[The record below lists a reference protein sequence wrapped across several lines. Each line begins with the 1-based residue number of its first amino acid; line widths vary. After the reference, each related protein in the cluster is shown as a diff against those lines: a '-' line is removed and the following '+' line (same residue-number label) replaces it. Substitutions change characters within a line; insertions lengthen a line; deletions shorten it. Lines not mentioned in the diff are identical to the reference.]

1 MINHIYKYCRNTF
14 VFSFFIFLTT
24 LVNAQNNALILNGGY
39 AVLNGGTVSNPA
51 YLVVN
56 QPNTSGITRPGGGHI
71 NSENQ
76 YNYVKWVA
84 GTNTGN
90 YIFPFGVSGNAAD
103 YIPFTFNKTT
113 AGVSDVQLSTWF
125 TDVQNFPKPAATNVG
140 AVTNMFGTADSTL
153 FAIDRFW
160 DIQATATAD
169 LTFSYRGVENTT
181 INPTSV
187 VRTQHWNGSAWDS
200 PVGPGNLGVT
210 TSIGTAGPFMGQNT
224 FSPWVLITTTCTDTF
239 TQNPIICQGDS
250 FVVGTNVYTTSGT
263 YIDTILGTGVGVV
276 RDTFYFET
284 FDGPIT
290 WTLNQST
297 GINGADNN
305 FWVINDNEGGV
316 APSGCGVAGN
326 GDNTLHITSVFNPS
340 GGAAY
345 DAGGLCGFLFCPQTN
360 MAASSAN
367 ISTIGKTNIALNF
380 DFISN
385 GEGLN
390 DNASVLYS
398 DNGGTT
404 WNTINNSI
412 KSPVCGSGQG
422 QWTFSTSNLPAN
434 AENISNLRLRFNWT
448 NNDNAIGGDPSV
460 AINNVYLTYDSII
473 SAACDSIITTN
484 LTVNPNA
491 TSTDVQ
497 TACNS
502 LTWIDGINYTVST
515 NTPTFTI
522 VGGSTTGCD
531 SVITLNLTINTFA
544 SGTDVQTACNSLTW
558 IDGNTYSASTNTP
571 TFTIVG
577 GSVAGCDSVIT
588 LDLTINPT
596 ATSTDVQT
604 ACNSLTWIDGINYT
618 ASTNTPTFTIAG
630 GSAAGCDSVVT
641 LDLTI
646 NPTATSTDV
655 QTACNSLTWIDGINY
670 TASTNT
676 PTFTIVG
683 GSAVGCDSVVTL
695 NLTINATSASTDVQ
709 TACNNYTW
717 IDGNTYT
724 ANNNTATFTLTNSV
738 GCDSVITLNLTIN
751 PPLSALPDAV
761 TPICLGDPINLTATS
776 SGNGIITWY
785 SDASGATIIGTGSP
799 CSPAPTVSATGTYT
813 YYVNEAGT
821 CSSALIPVDVEVNG
835 VFAVIGATPSSGFM
849 PLNVVFTNGSSTG
862 VTYTWTF
869 GDGSVTANEFAPNH
883 TYTSLGNYLATL
895 TVTDGTC
902 SALASIVIEVK
913 GESSI
918 LIPNVFTPN
927 GDGKNDVFTVD
938 GTNLESVEA
947 DIFNR
952 WGLKMYS
959 WNQVNGSWHGRSTSG
974 SEAPDGTYFYIIKAK
989 GLDGTEYF
997 KKGAFS
1003 LIR

>member
-1 MINHIYKYCRNTF
+1 MINRIYKYKYCRNTF
-14 VFSFFIFLTT
+14 VFSLFIFLTT

-39 AVLNGGTVSNPA
+39 AVLNGGTASNPT

-90 YIFPFGVSGNAAD
+90 YIFPLGVAGNAAD

-113 AGVSDVQLSTWF
+113 AGASDVQLSTWF

-169 LTFSYRGVENTT
+169 LTFSYRGIENTT
-181 INPTSV
+181 INPNDTV
-187 VRTQHWNGSAWDS
+187 KTQHWNGSAWDAQ
-200 PVGPGNLGVT
+200 VGLGSLGVT
-210 TSIGTAGPFMGQNT
+210 TGVGIAGPFIGQNT
-224 FSPWVLITTTCTDTF
+224 FSPWVLSVVPVCPEDTISYTNSPF
-239 TQNPIICQGDS
+239 CNNIAIPQSVTHTNS
-250 FVVGTNVYTTSGT
+250 LMVGTYSATPAGLDMDVNTGAINPSLSTSGT
-263 YIDTILGTGVGVV
+263 YTV
-276 RDTFYFET
+276 TFTVAPTSLCPQFET
-284 FDGPIT
+284 
-290 WTLNQST
+290 
-297 GINGADNN
+297 
-305 FWVINDNEGGV
+305 
-316 APSGCGVAGN
+316 
-326 GDNTLHITSVFNPS
+326 
-340 GGAAY
+340 
-345 DAGGLCGFLFCPQTN
+345 
-360 MAASSAN
+360 
-367 ISTIGKTNIALNF
+367 
-380 DFISN
+380 
-385 GEGLN
+385 
-390 DNASVLYS
+390 
-398 DNGGTT
+398 TT
-404 WNTINNSI
+404 TVTINSI
-412 KSPVCGSGQG
+412 S
-422 QWTFSTSNLPAN
+422 
-434 AENISNLRLRFNWT
+434 
-448 NNDNAIGGDPSV
+448 
-460 AINNVYLTYDSII
+460 
-473 SAACDSIITTN
+473 
-484 LTVNPNA
+484 
-491 TSTDVQ
+491 TSTDIQ

-502 LTWIDGINYTVST
+502 LTWIDGISYTAST

-522 VGGSTTGCD
+522 AGGSATGCD
-531 SVITLNLTINTFA
+531 SIVTLNLTINNTTT
-544 SGTDVQTACNSLTW
+544 STDVQTACNSLTW

-577 GSVAGCDSVIT
+577 GSANGCDSVVT
-588 LDLTINPT
+588 LNLTINT
-596 ATSTDVQT
+596 FASGTDIQT
-604 ACNSLTWIDGINYT
+604 ACNSLTWIDGNTY
-618 ASTNTPTFTIAG
+618 ST
-630 GSAAGCDSVVT
+630 
-641 LDLTI
+641 
-646 NPTATSTDV
+646 
-655 QTACNSLTWIDGINY
+655 
-670 TASTNT
+670 STNT

-683 GSAVGCDSVVTL
+683 GSVNGCDSIVTLNLIINNTTTSTDVQTACSSYTWIDGNTYTSNNNTATFTLTNSVGCDSVVTL

-724 ANNNTATFTLTNSV
+724 TSNNTATFTLTNSV
-738 GCDSVITLNLTIN
+738 GCDSVVTLNLTIN
-751 PPLSALPDAV
+751 PQLSATPDAV
-761 TPICLGDPINLTATS
+761 TPICLNDPINLTAIS

-799 CSPAPTVSATGTYT
+799 CTPTPTVSFPGTYT

-821 CSSALIPVDVEVNG
+821 CSSTLIPVIVEVNG
-835 VFAVIGATPSSGFM
+835 VFAVIGATPNSGFM
-849 PLNVVFTNGSSTG
+849 PLDVVFTNGSSTG
-862 VTYTWTF
+862 GTITYTWNF
-869 GDGSVTANEFAPNH
+869 GDGSATTNEFEPNH
-883 TYTSLGNYLATL
+883 TYTSLGNYLASL

-902 SALASIVIEVK
+902 SASASIIIEVK

-927 GDGKNDVFTVD
+927 GDGKNDMFTVD

-959 WNQVNGSWHGRSTSG
+959 WNQVNGSWNGRTTSG
-974 SEAPDGTYFYIIKAK
+974 TEVPDGTYFYIIKAK